1 MARGV
6 KVLLIVLGCVFGTIL
21 VVGAVGVIAGMPGQ
35 DEVRKYALPAIDMS
49 RIPDGAYDGACD
61 IGRFAM
67 AVKVT
72 VKDHRV
78 TAVEIADKRTSNIG
92 PDMASQLN
100 QSVVGRE
107 KPSFDAVT
115 GASITSKAYFIA
127 VADAL
132 KKGMK

>member
-21 VVGAVGVIAGMPGQ
+21 VIGVIGFVAGSAGQ
-35 DEVRKYALPAIDMS
+35 DEVRARALPAVDMS
-49 RIPDGAYDGACD
+49 RIPDGAYVGSCD

-67 AVKVT
+67 AVNVA

-78 TAVEIADKRTSNIG
+78 TAVEIADKRQSNIG
-92 PDMASQLN
+92 PDMADRLN
-100 QSVVGRE
+100 RSVVGRE

-115 GASITSKAYFIA
+115 GASITGKAYYIA
-127 VADAL
+127 VTDAL
-132 KKGMK
+132 AKGM